1 MARAPFQV
9 LVFPYRQ
16 VANASREYCLFRR
29 ADNGLWQG
37 VAGGGEDAETPLQAA
52 IRECWEEAR
61 IPPNRGMFQ
70 LDSVEAIPATLFAA
84 RAEWGAGVYVIPQ
97 YTFGVEMPGQI
108 VISNE
113 HTEYQ
118 WMTYQDAILAMRYDG
133 DKTALWELDQ
143 RLKDLAG

>member
-9 LVFPYRQ
+9 LIFPFRQ
-16 VANASREYCLFRR
+16 LENANREYCLFRR

-52 IRECWEEAR
+52 IRECWEEAQIPTDSR
-61 IPPNRGMFQ
+61 IFQ
-70 LDSVEAIPATLFAA
+70 LDSIEAIPATLFAA

-108 VISNE
+108 VISHE
-113 HTEYQ
+113 HKEYQ
-118 WMTYQDAILAMRYDG
+118 WMTYVQAIEAMRYDG

-143 RLKDLAG
+143 RLKDMVG